1 MDTNVQVLFSD
12 TEKVIREHVELYRQ
26 NMKIISELNAR
37 ISYLEDRLDFYMGL
51 KESNIDINCL
61 PLFGVDKKKIRLQG
75 ATLG

>member
-1 MDTNVQVLFSD
+1 MDTNEQVLFSD
-12 TEKVIREHVELYRQ
+12 TEKVIREQVELYRQ

-51 KESNIDINCL
+51 KESNIDINML